1 LGGHR
6 QLKQVG
12 AIEVHHACPKL
23 LKVRNSRRPETG
35 TKLAKSIKLTMPR
48 LLLDWS
54 GKALTIE
61 RAAEGGVKPKS
72 IGEAAVV
79 LQSWKLGN
87 LNFDKPK
94 VTGADASLHLTARPS
109 RS

>member
-1 LGGHR
+1 
-6 QLKQVG
+6 V
-12 AIEVHHACPKL
+12 V
-23 LKVRNSRRPETG
+23 
-35 TKLAKSIKLTMPR
+35 KSIPDAKRSDRYYTSIRLPRELWDSAGFGPEDR
-48 LLLDWS
+48 LLLDWR

-72 IGEAAVV
+72 VGATVVV

-87 LNFDKPK
+87 LNFEKPK
-94 VTGADASLHLTARPS
+94 VTGADASLRLTARPL